1 MLRWSVQTARDY
13 RECAS
18 RHQRLV
24 DAIEQPGGLRPT
36 EIVGNVALQPAPML
50 GPAWENSS
58 RDLRASPRQ
67 C

>member
-24 DAIEQPGGLRPT
+24 DAIERPGK
-36 EIVGNVALQPAPML
+36 AAP
-50 GPAWENSS
+50 
-58 RDLRASPRQ
+58 D
-67 C
+67 